1 MHKKANELRDKIGYK
16 AEDAEHSIEEKVYK
30 ELHPG
35 ED

>member
-16 AEDAEHSIEEKVYK
+16 AEDAECSIEEKAYK
-30 ELHPG
+30 ALHPD